1 MYASEFDDI
10 PSVVNISG
18 LFDLK
23 SIITER
29 MGPEGFQQL
38 EECNELEMAQKN
50 EDGKALFKSI
60 LTKQSLDMDAAAR
73 RIQRT
78 NVLTIHGSADDRNP
92 VAEAHKFSAI
102 RSHDVAIID
111 GADHDF
117 SNLEHGAA
125 LVDKLVEF
133 LTRDV

>member
-1 MYASEFDDI
+1 MYTI
-10 PSVVNISG
+10 Y
-18 LFDLK
+18 
-23 SIITER
+23 IIHST
-29 MGPEGFQQL
+29 
-38 EECNELEMAQKN
+38 
-50 EDGKALFKSI
+50 I
-60 LTKQSLDMDAAAR
+60 LTIIRTIICTMMYRLWRLQSLDMDAAAQ
-73 RIQRT
+73 RIQRS

-111 GADHDF
+111 GADHNF

-133 LTRDV
+133 LTRGV